1 MSVGADIV
9 ARKLVG
15 SEVYMKLYVVS
26 ADTCKCW
33 GAHIYIFAICD
44 SMEKALEEQK
54 KVRGFSQ
61 ITEVEMNKFKPVYLG
76 GYEE

>member
-1 MSVGADIV
+1 MNC
-9 ARKLVG
+9 
-15 SEVYMKLYVVS
+15 YVVT
-26 ADTCKCW
+26 ADTCKGW

-54 KVRGFSQ
+54 KVRGMSRVV
-61 ITEVEMNKFKPVYLG
+61 EVEINKFKPIYLG